1 MIKEYTGIMNRIGL
15 SDTGKLWPLTLK
27 FRKMK
32 TILTFATG
40 LLLTL
45 STMAADRPPSVV
57 IKSNRN
63 YEIVLDG
70 RTFHNDNT
78 IRLDRISRGMHS
90 IRVYERGRGFFG
102 RMRLVSAKN
111 FFVRNND
118 LRITVGYNG
127 YVDIDERGYDRR
139 DRGWDRNDR
148 GWDDNDR
155 DGRNR
160 GY

>member
-1 MIKEYTGIMNRIGL
+1 
-15 SDTGKLWPLTLK
+15 
-27 FRKMK
+27 MK
-32 TILTFATG
+32 TILTFAAG

-45 STMAADRPPSVV
+45 TTMAAERPPSVIV
-57 IKSNRN
+57 KAPRH
-63 YEIVLDG
+63 YEIMIDG

-90 IRVYERGRGFFG
+90 IRVYERGRGIFG

-118 LRITVGYNG
+118 LRIMVSSNG

-139 DRGWDRNDR
+139 DGRWDNDRRYDNSRGYDNERDWDHNDR
-148 GWDDNDR
+148 GYDR
-155 DGRNR
+155 SR
-160 GY
+160 GF

>member
-1 MIKEYTGIMNRIGL
+1 
-15 SDTGKLWPLTLK
+15 
-27 FRKMK
+27 MK
-32 TILTFATG
+32 TILTFAAG

-45 STMAADRPPSVV
+45 TTMAAERPPSVIV
-57 IKSNRN
+57 KAHRH
-63 YEIVLDG
+63 YEIMIDG

-90 IRVYERGRGFFG
+90 IRVYERGRGIFG

-118 LRITVGYNG
+118 LRIMVSSNG

-139 DRGWDRNDR
+139 DGRWDNDRRYDNSRGYDNERDWDHNDR
-148 GWDDNDR
+148 GYDR
-155 DGRNR
+155 SR
-160 GY
+160 GF